1 MRSAK
6 QALHVG
12 GMAGVQ
18 HHNQHA
24 QEWDPWKTDPGEW
37 VMPGQAEEEHPARFA
52 WQMAV
57 AISRGTAKK
66 LQFRLG
72 ALHIPALQP
81 LVEDNKSCWQT
92 LPSNTVSGFTM
103 VPAGLHFPWCH
114 QASSFATYY
123 HMASSIMVESC
134 DLGETLA
141 DEEEALVT
149 CKRLTGKM
157 NERIATLLVSNM
169 RCTTLVN
176 REDPSEAQGD
186 NKIIP
191 AITDLNISSAMSS
204 RMKKPI
210 KAIREAAK
218 VSWDLKRRGTVE
230 DEDAP
235 LPSESKRLGSLLF
248 RRYKPRSSAN
258 ADAGETVVSRSKRQL
273 NRHCIKCENILK
285 TKTRRGEADEVGVM
299 RTQLG
304 DENELVEREEP
315 KWKQPRTITPKLVLM
330 RSGVTSSTWPEQ
342 VSRDF
347 ETNPAQPRPMS
358 RRHMTM
364 CRFLWRLQ
372 ATPTSE

>member
-1 MRSAK
+1 
-6 QALHVG
+6 
-12 GMAGVQ
+12 
-18 HHNQHA
+18 
-24 QEWDPWKTDPGEW
+24 
-37 VMPGQAEEEHPARFA
+37 
-52 WQMAV
+52 
-57 AISRGTAKK
+57 
-66 LQFRLG
+66 
-72 ALHIPALQP
+72 
-81 LVEDNKSCWQT
+81 
-92 LPSNTVSGFTM
+92 
-103 VPAGLHFPWCH
+103 
-114 QASSFATYY
+114 
-123 HMASSIMVESC
+123 MASSIMIESC

-204 RMKKPI
+204 RMKKLI

-273 NRHCIKCENILK
+273 NKHCIKTENILK
-285 TKTRRGEADEVGVM
+285 TKTSIMQASGGSGAPRRQRSMSIALPNEDEDTDTHSCQITGCFEA
-299 RTQLG
+299 
-304 DENELVEREEP
+304 
-315 KWKQPRTITPKLVLM
+315 
-330 RSGVTSSTWPEQ
+330 
-342 VSRDF
+342 
-347 ETNPAQPRPMS
+347 
-358 RRHMTM
+358 
-364 CRFLWRLQ
+364 
-372 ATPTSE
+372 